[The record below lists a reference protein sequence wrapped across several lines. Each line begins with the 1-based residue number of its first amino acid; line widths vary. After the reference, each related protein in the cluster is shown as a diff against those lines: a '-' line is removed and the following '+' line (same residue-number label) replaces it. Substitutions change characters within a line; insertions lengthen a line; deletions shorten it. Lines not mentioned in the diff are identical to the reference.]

1 MPRARLQNDPPK
13 KHTLTLAQIASY
25 DDILTD
31 SLVDHVFYWTTVPK
45 NRPSYLPSRGVREEE
60 ITKIIQ
66 DHLVVDPDLQVA
78 EKKFLATNGLGKFYR
93 ALKTESE
100 KEDFR
105 RHLCRYMQIYLPD
118 CPFEVSTTNRYT
130 IFQEEACLSARRFIK
145 SGETIKY
152 LSGIQVVIT
161 VEEEAALSKRKK
173 DFSII
178 VSSRKKEVN
187 LFMGPA
193 RFSNHDCNA
202 NARLVTTGQA
212 GIEIIAT
219 RSIGVGEEITVTYG
233 NGYFGQD
240 NCECLCKTCE
250 DNLTNGWAQE
260 DGRLPVKQSVE
271 DGSTTPMQGYSLR
284 KREENSFHRGK
295 SETPTLTHIA
305 KPKVSRACLRKL
317 QRNASTVAST
327 TIDREDVPYSQKRE
341 RATSLLATP
350 PVSPAKRQKVALSV
364 TSPNG
369 GSLQESFINGSDL
382 AVASQFP
389 FVSDNN
395 DPILE
400 TDTVAEAE
408 VLIGVTEH
416 DGKQIPTR
424 SIFMAASD
432 TITAIIGTAVTGLE
446 VEKPAIIDGSSLPT
460 PESSLDSDG
469 DEKAETKFRD
479 EPSKE
484 SENEETAVQKHQP
497 VRRRKQR
504 GRKKMGIRAAPVQ
517 ANSEIEEVK
526 RLSTELPRRR
536 VPGDYTLTPLLLA
549 EPETAWVICTVCT
562 NAFVQRNAYVTR
574 ISCSRC
580 ERHSKLYGYMWPKTE
595 PEGNWDKEERI
606 LDHRLVHRFL
616 PTGDETSPQG
626 RKRWERQNDNTT
638 TTEDGDP
645 TGAKKE
651 NLGAGIWRK
660 SRYTIQRELAEKAS
674 KSVKLKR
681 ELAEAAAAKSTKR
694 KYVRKAASNT
704 AKTKIT
710 KTATVTKLAT
720 ISTTSV
726 KPAASIQQ
734 AQPVVVKRK
743 RGRPPRIAKPSYET
757 QHSEP
762 PPPAS
767 TITYSEW
774 DFVA

>member
-1 MPRARLQNDPPK
+1 M
-13 KHTLTLAQIASY
+13 
-25 DDILTD
+25 
-31 SLVDHVFYWTTVPK
+31 
-45 NRPSYLPSRGVREEE
+45 REED

-66 DHLVVDPDLQVA
+66 DHLIVDPDLQVA
-78 EKKFLATNGLGKFYR
+78 EEKFLATNGLGKFYR

-260 DGRLPVKQSVE
+260 DGRPPVKQSVE

-284 KREENSFHRGK
+284 KREENSFHCGR

-317 QRNASTVAST
+317 QRSASTAAST
-327 TIDREDVPYSQKRE
+327 TVDHEELQCSQKRE

-350 PVSPAKRQKVALSV
+350 PVSPSKRQKVASAV
-364 TSPNG
+364 KSPNG
-369 GSLQESFINGSDL
+369 ESLQENFINGSNL
-382 AVASQFP
+382 AVASSFP
-389 FVSDNN
+389 FVNDSN
-395 DPILE
+395 DPIPE
-400 TDTVAEAE
+400 TDTAIEAE
-408 VLIGVTEH
+408 VLISETEH
-416 DGKQIPTR
+416 DGKQIPTPETRQQSDTLESEPKR
-424 SIFMAASD
+424 SIVMAISD
-432 TITAIIGTAVTGLE
+432 TITPIIGAAVTSLE
-446 VEKPAIIDGSSLPT
+446 VEKLALIDGPSLPT

-469 DEKAETKFRD
+469 DEKVETKFCE

-484 SENEETAVQKHQP
+484 AVDEETAVQKHQP

-504 GRKKMGIRAAPVQ
+504 GRKKLGARVAPAQ
-517 ANSEIEEVK
+517 AKSEMEEVK
-526 RLSTELPRRR
+526 KLSTELPRRR

-574 ISCSRC
+574 SSCSRC

-595 PEGNWDKEERI
+595 PEGSWDKEERI

-616 PTGDETSPQG
+616 PTGDETIVQG
-626 RKRWERQNDNTT
+626 HRRWERQNDNTT
-638 TTEDGDP
+638 TTENVDP
-645 TGAKKE
+645 SIAKKE

-681 ELAEAAAAKSTKR
+681 ELATAAAAKSTKR
-694 KYVRKAASNT
+694 KYVRKSVSNT
-704 AKTKIT
+704 AKTSIT
-710 KTATVTKLAT
+710 KTATVTKLSKLST
-720 ISTTSV
+720 MSTTLA
-726 KPAASIQQ
+726 KPAASTQQ
-734 AQPVVVKRK
+734 VQPAIVKRK
-743 RGRPPRIAKPSYET
+743 RGRPPKIAKPPC
-757 QHSEP
+757 EP

-767 TITYSEW
+767 TNAYSEW